1 MKEALRYEQMP
12 SWKLIEI
19 AARELAKKSADGT
32 FTRKQ
37 IIDYINRI
45 LLKGHSPRKPSS
57 LNPVIQAVTANAPG
71 GAPSGIG
78 KNILWRVS
86 RGRYRLF
93 DPSKDKPIS
102 EKTPEQLAGLSYRGR
117 VLEVGPNGA
126 LTIPSEVLR
135 ALGVRAHDIVVCH
148 IRGCELVIRPVPDIR
163 SLLREKPEVR
173 ISIEEFLAH
182 RRELSKRLEA

>member
-1 MKEALRYEQMP
+1 MEETLRYEQMP

-19 AARELAKKSADGT
+19 AARELARKSPDGT

-37 IIDYINRI
+37 IIDYINKV
-45 LLKGHSPRKPSS
+45 LLRGHNPRKPSS

-93 DPSKDKPIS
+93 DPGRDKPIP
-102 EKTPEQLAGLSYRGR
+102 EKTPGQLAELPYRGR
-117 VLEVGPNGA
+117 VLEVGPGGA
-126 LTIPSEVLR
+126 LTIPPEVLR
-135 ALGVRAHDIVVCH
+135 ALKVKAHDTVVCH
-148 IRGCELVIRPVPDIR
+148 IRGDELVIRPVPDIR
-163 SLLREKPEVR
+163 SLLREEPEVR

>member
-1 MKEALRYEQMP
+1 MEEALRYEQMP
-12 SWKLIEI
+12 NWKLVEI
-19 AARELAKKSADGT
+19 AARELARKSPDGT

-37 IIDYINRI
+37 IIDYINRV
-45 LLKGHSPRKPSS
+45 LLRGHSPRKPSS

-93 DPSKDKPIS
+93 DPSRDKPIP
-102 EKTPEQLAGLSYRGR
+102 EKTPGQLVELPYRGR
-117 VLEVGPNGA
+117 VLKVGPSGA
-126 LTIPSEVLR
+126 LTIPPEVLR
-135 ALGVRAHDIVVCH
+135 ALRVRADDTVVCH
-148 IRGCELVIRPVPDIR
+148 VRGGELVIRPVPDIR
-163 SLLREKPEVR
+163 SLLREEPEVR